1 MRTEPGPR
9 LAVQPLRVAD
19 VPRAAELAEVLGL
32 PLLAVMADT
41 SGYDVRLQVQG
52 SALALRGDDRTG
64 PVSVDFGSATMRHR
78 RRAGHNELLGRAVG
92 VGKLPGLTVL
102 DATAGL
108 GRDSFVLA
116 DLGCTVHL
124 CERHPVLFQLLLAGL
139 GVARSSSDPWLTEV
153 ADRMVLCPG
162 DAMNCVDAAVDSDV
176 IYLDPMF
183 PAKSGGAAVKK
194 EMALFQRL
202 LGEDADDASAL
213 LAWALQQPVARV
225 VVKRPVKAP
234 ALGGL
239 QASHSIRGKA
249 VRFDVHVLRALVR

>member
-19 VPRAAELAEVLGL
+19 VPRAAELAELLGL
-32 PLLAVMADT
+32 PLLPVTADT
-41 SGYDVRLQVQG
+41 SDFDARLQVQG
-52 SALALRGDDRTG
+52 SSLALKGDDRSG
-64 PVSVDFGSATMRHR
+64 PVSVDFGGATMRHR
-78 RRAGHNELLGRAVG
+78 RRGGHNELLGRAVG

-116 DLGCTVHL
+116 DLGCNVRL

-139 GVARSSSDPWLTEV
+139 SVARSSSDPWLTAV

-162 DAMNCVDAAVDSDV
+162 DATSLVDEAVDSDV

-194 EMALFQRL
+194 EMALLQRL
-202 LGEDADDASAL
+202 LGEDADDAGAL

-225 VVKRPVKAP
+225 VVKRPAKAP

-249 VRFDVHVLRALVR
+249 VRFDVHVLRALVH